1 MMASDNRSS
10 WSTTPF
16 GYEFPYQPNDP
27 PSGPPLLDQDESTTL
42 QNFFSDPDHYGGP
55 DSMPESILA
64 NLNTLPD
71 SSFQQFDQLSD
82 TQWMYPTSDQSYPV
96 SYPTQEQAY
105 QYQNGDY
112 SQRTFQI
119 PKDPKDLLAIVGIPE
134 ANASADV
141 LHAASTLFS
150 YRANS
155 TQGAQGNPGTHRL
168 GSGSFPAPVAQQQPM
183 AQHESRHA
191 SFPFTVPTATSSSTS
206 QYPSTNGHFRASFDN
221 STTNVNSLPHSHSSS
236 SHQSS
241 TPMFHF
247 GTDNN
252 FRQSGYAAPYQ
263 GLEDALTQQQVDFAR
278 NMVHSSN
285 DAMSSVE
292 NSVPHTPDLTRG
304 THSYYP
310 ANMQPFATLAD
321 QTSTGESDR
330 SKTKKR
336 RKFKIPDGDEFDTSI
351 TSPAFQVNNNSSPDG
366 DNTVAD
372 SDDNDGESN
381 NVPKSTGKRRRA
393 SSGANS
399 KLSSI
404 ARKNLT
410 EDQKRSNHIRSEQ
423 KRRNIIKQGYEDLN
437 EIVPNLK
444 TGGFSKSAVLTETTR
459 YLEEID
465 SGNNAMEKFL
475 RKLAAQRGIN
485 FDDML

>member
-1 MMASDNRSS
+1 MVHNPLRIADQ
-10 WSTTPF
+10 WTD
-16 GYEFPYQPNDP
+16 EFPYQPENP

-55 DSMPESILA
+55 DNLPDAFLA

-71 SSFQQFDQLSD
+71 TRFQQYDQLND
-82 TQWMYPTSDQSYPV
+82 PRWMYPTNDQQYPASYPA
-96 SYPTQEQAY
+96 QEQGY
-105 QYQNGDY
+105 QYQNADY
-112 SQRTFQI
+112 NQRGFQA
-119 PKDPKDLLAIVGIPE
+119 PKDPKDLLALVGIPE
-134 ANASADV
+134 ASASADV

-150 YRANS
+150 YRANPNQALTS
-155 TQGAQGNPGTHRL
+155 ESYPQAL
-168 GSGSFPAPVAQQQPM
+168 AQQQQQPVV
-183 AQHESRHA
+183 QHTARHA
-191 SFPFTVPTATSSSTS
+191 SFPFSVPTATSSSAP

-221 STTNVNSLPHSHSSS
+221 STTNSHSLPNSHSSS

-252 FRQSGYAAPYQ
+252 FRQTGYAAPYQ
-263 GLEDALTQQQVDFAR
+263 GLEDAAIQQQVDFAR
-278 NMVHSSN
+278 TMVHSSN
-285 DAMSSVE
+285 DAISSVE

-304 THSYYP
+304 AHNYYP
-310 ANMQPFATLAD
+310 ANLQAFANLAE
-321 QTSTGESDR
+321 QVSTAESDQP
-330 SKTKKR
+330 KKQKR
-336 RKFKIPDGDEFDTSI
+336 RKIKRPDEDEFDTSI
-351 TSPAFQVNNNSSPDG
+351 TSPAFRVNNSSPDG
-366 DNTVAD
+366 ENTIAD
-372 SDDNDGESN
+372 SDDDEPNENGSK
-381 NVPKSTGKRRRA
+381 PAIKRRRA

-437 EIVPNLK
+437 ELVPNLK

-459 YLEEID
+459 FLEEIHL
-465 SGNNAMEKFL
+465 GNGSMETYL
-475 RKLAAQRGIN
+475 RALAAEKGLT
-485 FDDML
+485 FEDL

>member
-1 MMASDNRSS
+1 MLLLVLAHAYSHYSAD
-10 WSTTPF
+10 TTID
-16 GYEFPYQPNDP
+16 EFPYQPENL

-42 QNFFSDPDHYGGP
+42 QNFFSDPDHYGAP
-55 DSMPESILA
+55 DNLPDAFLANMNSMPETRLQQYDH
-64 NLNTLPD
+64 LNDP
-71 SSFQQFDQLSD
+71 
-82 TQWMYPTSDQSYPV
+82 QWMYPLDNQSYPV
-96 SYPTQEQAY
+96 SYPTQEQPFHFPNTNY
-105 QYQNGDY
+105 N
-112 SQRTFQI
+112 QRSFQP
-119 PKDPKDLLAIVGIPE
+119 PKDPKDLLALVGIPE

-150 YRANS
+150 YRANPN
-155 TQGAQGNPGTHRL
+155 QVLGTAN
-168 GSGSFPAPVAQQQPM
+168 FPQAVTQQQPVV
-183 AQHESRHA
+183 QNTSRHA
-191 SFPFTVPTATSSSTS
+191 SFPFSVPTTTSSSAP
-206 QYPSTNGHFRASFDN
+206 QYPSTNPHFRASFDN
-221 STTNVNSLPHSHSSS
+221 STTNSHSHPHSHTSS

-263 GLEDALTQQQVDFAR
+263 DLEASTIQHVEFAR

-304 THSYYP
+304 VHNYYP
-310 ANMQPFATLAD
+310 GSMQALASLAD
-321 QTSTGESDR
+321 QTSTGESDQP
-330 SKTKKR
+330 KNKKR
-336 RKFKIPDGDEFDTSI
+336 RKSKRADDNDFDTSV
-351 TSPAFQVNNNSSPDG
+351 TSPAFRVNNSSPDG
-366 DNTVAD
+366 DNTIAD
-372 SDDNDGESN
+372 SDDDDREDNM
-381 NVPKSTGKRRRA
+381 PKPSIKRRRA

-437 EIVPNLK
+437 ELVPNLK

-459 YLEEID
+459 FLEEIHH
-465 SGNNAMEKFL
+465 GNNSMEAYL
-475 RKLAAQRGIN
+475 RSLAAEKGVA
-485 FDDML
+485 FEL

>member
-1 MMASDNRSS
+1 MASDNRSS
-10 WSTTPF
+10 WSTNPF
-16 GYEFPYQPNDP
+16 GYEFPYQPENL

-42 QNFFSDPDHYGGP
+42 QNFFSDPDHYGATDNLP
-55 DSMPESILA
+55 DAFLANMNSMPETRLQQYDH
-64 NLNTLPD
+64 LNDP
-71 SSFQQFDQLSD
+71 
-82 TQWMYPTSDQSYPV
+82 QWMYPLDNQSYPV
-96 SYPTQEQAY
+96 SYPTQEQPFHFPNTNY
-105 QYQNGDY
+105 N
-112 SQRTFQI
+112 QRSFQP
-119 PKDPKDLLAIVGIPE
+119 PKDPKDLLALVGIPE

-150 YRANS
+150 YRANPN
-155 TQGAQGNPGTHRL
+155 QVLGTAN
-168 GSGSFPAPVAQQQPM
+168 FPQAVAQQQPVV
-183 AQHESRHA
+183 QNTSRHA
-191 SFPFTVPTATSSSTS
+191 SFPFSVPTTTSSSAP
-206 QYPSTNGHFRASFDN
+206 QYPSTNPHFRASFDN
-221 STTNVNSLPHSHSSS
+221 STTNSHSHPHSHTSS

-263 GLEDALTQQQVDFAR
+263 DLEASTIQHVEFAR

-304 THSYYP
+304 VHNYYP
-310 ANMQPFATLAD
+310 GSMQALASLAD
-321 QTSTGESDR
+321 QTSTGESDQPNN
-330 SKTKKR
+330 KKR
-336 RKFKIPDGDEFDTSI
+336 RKSKRADDNDFDTSV
-351 TSPAFQVNNNSSPDG
+351 TSPAFRVNNSSPDG
-366 DNTVAD
+366 DNTIAD
-372 SDDNDGESN
+372 SDDDDREDNM
-381 NVPKSTGKRRRA
+381 PKPSIKRRRA

-399 KLSSI
+399 KLGSI

-437 EIVPNLK
+437 ELVPNLK

-459 YLEEID
+459 FLEEIHH
-465 SGNNAMEKFL
+465 GNNSMEAYL
-475 RKLAAQRGIN
+475 RSLAAEKGVV
-485 FDDML
+485 FEL

>member
-1 MMASDNRSS
+1 MASDNRSS
-10 WSTTPF
+10 WSTNPF
-16 GYEFPYQPNDP
+16 GYEFPYQPENL

-42 QNFFSDPDHYGGP
+42 QNFFSDPDHYGATDNLP
-55 DSMPESILA
+55 DAFLANMNSMPETRLQQYDH
-64 NLNTLPD
+64 LNDP
-71 SSFQQFDQLSD
+71 
-82 TQWMYPTSDQSYPV
+82 QWMYPLDNQSYPV
-96 SYPTQEQAY
+96 SYPTQEQLFHFPNTNY
-105 QYQNGDY
+105 NPR
-112 SQRTFQI
+112 SFQP
-119 PKDPKDLLAIVGIPE
+119 PKDPKDLLALVGIPE

-150 YRANS
+150 YRANPN
-155 TQGAQGNPGTHRL
+155 QVLGTAN
-168 GSGSFPAPVAQQQPM
+168 FPQAVAQQQPVV
-183 AQHESRHA
+183 QNTSRHA
-191 SFPFTVPTATSSSTS
+191 SFPFSVPTTTSSSAP
-206 QYPSTNGHFRASFDN
+206 QYPSTNPHFRASFDN
-221 STTNVNSLPHSHSSS
+221 STTNSHSHPHSHTSS

-263 GLEDALTQQQVDFAR
+263 DLEASTIQHVEFAR

-304 THSYYP
+304 VHNYYP
-310 ANMQPFATLAD
+310 GSMQALASLAD
-321 QTSTGESDR
+321 QTSTGESDQP
-330 SKTKKR
+330 KNKKR
-336 RKFKIPDGDEFDTSI
+336 RKSKRGDDNDFDTSI
-351 TSPAFQVNNNSSPDG
+351 TSPAFRVNNSSPDG
-366 DNTVAD
+366 DNTIAD
-372 SDDNDGESN
+372 SDDDDREDNM
-381 NVPKSTGKRRRA
+381 PKPSIKRRRA

-399 KLSSI
+399 KLGSI

-437 EIVPNLK
+437 ELVPNLK

-459 YLEEID
+459 FLEEIHH
-465 SGNNAMEKFL
+465 GNNSMEAYL
-475 RKLAAQRGIN
+475 RSLAAEKGVA
-485 FDDML
+485 FEL